1 MMSIIQEQHD
11 KIETMHEDMMDRMQT
26 SFMCTQALNQKLSR
40 KIETMQGDMM
50 QVIRMQG
57 DMLHMQDMICNNA
70 RETQAIN
77 AGPRVYQIKDPDRY
91 LSRQIETMQGDMM
104 QAMQDSMSCV
114 SRETQA
120 VNAKLS
126 RQIETMQSDMHALV
140 PFMQMIRHHIEH
152 HVTVDH
158 NVYQISAQNLTVG
171 GPLPFIRP
179 PHEPEPAEAPPRNF
193 PMSVHTPDRFVP
205 FSGSSFTLTSSSM

>member
-1 MMSIIQEQHD
+1 MGLRKALADLWWEVAHLWWEVIYALHYCEFLVWCMMSIIREQHD
-11 KIETMHEDMMDRMQT
+11 EVLQSANEIETMQEDVMETMQT
-26 SFMCTQALNQKLSR
+26 SFMCAQALNHKLS
-40 KIETMQGDMM
+40 
-50 QVIRMQG
+50 
-57 DMLHMQDMICNNA
+57 
-70 RETQAIN
+70 
-77 AGPRVYQIKDPDRY
+77 
-91 LSRQIETMQGDMM
+91 SQIETMQGDMM

-126 RQIETMQSDMHALV
+126 RQIETMQSDMRALV

-193 PMSVHTPDRFVP
+193 PMSVHTPDRLVP
-205 FSGSSFTLTSSSM
+205 FSGSSFTLT

>member
-1 MMSIIQEQHD
+1 MSIIQEQHD

-57 DMLHMQDMICNNA
+57 DMLHMQDKICNNA
-70 RETQAIN
+70 REIQAVN
-77 AGPRVYQIKDPDRY
+77 AGQRVYQI
-91 LSRQIETMQGDMM
+91 
-104 QAMQDSMSCV
+104 
-114 SRETQA
+114 
-120 VNAKLS
+120 NLS
-126 RQIETMQSDMHALV
+126 RQIETMQSDMRALF
-140 PFMQMIRHHIEH
+140 PFMQMISHHIAH

>member
-1 MMSIIQEQHD
+1 MCLRKALVALWWEVIYPYALHYCEFVRWCMMSIIREQHD
-11 KIETMHEDMMDRMQT
+11 KIETMQEDMMERMQT
-26 SFMCTQALNQKLSR
+26 SFMCTQALNHKLSR
-40 KIETMQGDMM
+40 EIETMQGDMM

-70 RETQAIN
+70 REIQAVN
-77 AGPRVYQIKDPDRY
+77 AGQRVYQI
-91 LSRQIETMQGDMM
+91 
-104 QAMQDSMSCV
+104 
-114 SRETQA
+114 
-120 VNAKLS
+120 NLS
-126 RQIETMQSDMHALV
+126 RQIETMQSDMRALF
-140 PFMQMIRHHIEH
+140 PFMQMISHHIEH

-193 PMSVHTPDRFVP
+193 PMSVHTPDRLVP
-205 FSGSSFTLTSSSM
+205 FSGSSFTLT